1 MCLVFVCGR
10 NREKRRKK
18 TQTHSRRPQMLLP
31 HSRSL
36 SPFLIRSFVRSS
48 QHYIQRCLNTFVF
61 TILFYESYVNVSA
74 YIGLSK
80 HTPTPTPNNIQE
92 SVSMSIEMSAQAR
105 ARQRPLYDAINHE
118 AEQNSREAKKIHSQT
133 PTPTD
138 S

>member
-18 TQTHSRRPQMLLP
+18 THSRRPQMLLP
-31 HSRSL
+31 HFRSL

-61 TILFYESYVNVSA
+61 TILFYESYVNVPA

-80 HTPTPTPNNIQE
+80 HTPTSTPTPNNIQE
-92 SVSMSIEMSAQAR
+92 SVSVSIELSAQAR

-118 AEQNSREAKKIHSQT
+118 AEQNSREAKKYTRKHQHQPNS
-133 PTPTD
+133 
-138 S
+138 